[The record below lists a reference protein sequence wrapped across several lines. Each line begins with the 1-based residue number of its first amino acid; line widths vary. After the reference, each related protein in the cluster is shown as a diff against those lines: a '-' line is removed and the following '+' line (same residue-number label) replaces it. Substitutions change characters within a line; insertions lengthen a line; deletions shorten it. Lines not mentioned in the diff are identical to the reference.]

1 MIDENVTDMTACLND
16 LPHEEGIS
24 RTLSPAMIVLG
35 RNKVDCQRLK
45 VMFGAYCE
53 VYVGTTNTIAQRSVG
68 AIALCPSNNERGYW
82 FMSLESGRRTIHGYI
97 WNELPI
103 PDHVIRRVEELADDE
118 NAMNLDDDGC
128 PIFEWELGEVVPDE
142 EPEDD
147 AVEPEE
153 GPAEQDQ
160 HDTDTEDEEESDHS
174 DDEAE
179 EEEDPDDE
187 SVVR

>member
-1 MIDENVTDMTACLND
+1 MGTYGMSCQ
-16 LPHEEGIS
+16 
-24 RTLSPAMIVLG
+24 TL
-35 RNKVDCQRLK
+35 
-45 VMFGAYCE
+45 
-53 VYVGTTNTIAQRSVG
+53 
-68 AIALCPSNNERGYW
+68 
-82 FMSLESGRRTIHGYI
+82 
-97 WNELPI
+97 
-103 PDHVIRRVEELADDE
+103 DHVIRRVEELADDE